1 MVATMRWAVLATV
14 VLAVACK
21 GGGAGNASSDSS
33 SGADAS
39 AAAAP
44 AQPTLGDA
52 VKPNGTVHT
61 VQLIADTKGA
71 RFDPN
76 TINAKP
82 GDVVKFVLA
91 SGAHNVHFLP
101 EKNPAGVNLPKA
113 SDVLQLPGQSYEL
126 LVGAKPG
133 TYNFQCD
140 PHAALGMIGTIT
152 VQ

>member
-21 GGGAGNASSDSS
+21 GAGSGASSDSS
-33 SGADAS
+33 SPAAAS

-52 VKPNGTVHT
+52 VQPNGTVHT
-61 VQLIADTKGA
+61 VQLIADAKGT
-71 RFDPN
+71 RFDPKDI
-76 TINAKP
+76 TAKQ
-82 GDVVKFVLA
+82 GDVVKFVLTL
-91 SGAHNVHFLP
+91 GVHNVHFLP

-113 SDVLQLPGQSYEL
+113 SDMLQLPGQSYEL
-126 LVGAKPG
+126 LVGARPG

-140 PHAALGMIGTIT
+140 PHAALGMVGTIK

>member
-1 MVATMRWAVLATV
+1 MFATMRWAVLATV
-14 VLAVACK
+14 VLAGACN
-21 GGGAGNASSDSS
+21 GSGSGVSSDSS
-33 SGADAS
+33 SPAEAS

-61 VQLIADTKGA
+61 VQLIADAKGA
-71 RFDPN
+71 RFDPKDI
-76 TINAKP
+76 TARS
-82 GDVVKFVLA
+82 GDVVKFVLV
-91 SGAHNVHFLP
+91 SSAHNVHFLP
-101 EKNPAGVNLPKA
+101 EKNPAGVSLPKA
-113 SDVLQLPGQSYEL
+113 SDILQLPGQTYEL

-140 PHAALGMIGTIT
+140 PHAALGMVGTLT